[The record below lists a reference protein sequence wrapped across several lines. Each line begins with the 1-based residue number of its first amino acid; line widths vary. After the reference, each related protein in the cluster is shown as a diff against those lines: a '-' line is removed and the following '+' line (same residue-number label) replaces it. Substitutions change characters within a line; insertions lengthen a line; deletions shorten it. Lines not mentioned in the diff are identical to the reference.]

1 MRAIWTARM
10 VREARLQAHFP
21 FLPESAILTMQ
32 QQRAQATVA
41 HAYAHV
47 PYYRETMRRL
57 ILTPQDFRSAGDLAL
72 LPLIEREQLQRDPE
86 YFRSEQWPAAAC
98 VLLQSGGTTGA
109 PITVFRDPPSLLL
122 EAAQRERLRSLVAR
136 LAGRRVRYREA
147 AIKPHDSSVSTAI
160 TAVRRTSLL
169 PPGVRVKRREFSML
183 RPPAELIPELD
194 QYGAE
199 VITSYGSYLE
209 ALFSHAREHGQRL
222 RPTRVAVFGAD
233 SFSATI
239 RDWARAELGIEVL
252 SSYNAVEMSQI
263 GFDCEHHRGHH
274 LNVDLCPMRLIAA
287 DGRETRDGE
296 PGEVVVSNLVNR
308 GTVLLNYRLGDV
320 VARTGERCSCGRT
333 LPLCS
338 YPERRGTRWLNLG
351 DGITIHSQALQLV
364 LRTEMGIS
372 RYQIVQE
379 APRRFLLR
387 LVAAPSSDRESMRSR
402 ILAQFRKQLGD
413 GVAVRVEFVSD
424 LPTSPG
430 GKIQAVVCL

>member
-1 MRAIWTARM
+1 MI
-10 VREARLQAHFP
+10 REARLQARFP
-21 FLPESAILTMQ
+21 FLAESTIRKAQ
-32 QQRAQATVA
+32 QRRAQATVA
-41 HAYAHV
+41 YAYAHV

-57 ILTPQDFRSAGDLAL
+57 ILTPQDFRSAGDLAR

-98 VLLQSGGTTGA
+98 ILLQSGGTTGA
-109 PITVFRDPPSLLL
+109 PMTVFRDPPSLLL
-122 EAAQRERLRSLVAR
+122 ESAQRERLRSLVAQ
-136 LAGRRVRYREA
+136 LAGRHVRYREA
-147 AIKPHDSSVSTAI
+147 AIKPHNSSVSTAI
-160 TAVRRTSLL
+160 NAVGRASLVPPSMRVQRRD
-169 PPGVRVKRREFSML
+169 FSML
-183 RPPAELIPELD
+183 RPPAELIPELG
-194 QYGAE
+194 QYRAE

-209 ALFSHAREHGQRL
+209 ALFSHAREHGERL
-222 RPTRVAVFGAD
+222 RPTRVAVYGAD
-233 SFSATI
+233 SLSATT

-252 SSYNAVEMSQI
+252 SSYNAVETPQI

-274 LNVDLCPMRLIAA
+274 LNVDLCPIRLIGA
-287 DGRETRDGE
+287 DGREASDGE

-320 VARTGERCSCGRT
+320 VARTSERCACGRT
-333 LPLCS
+333 LPLSS
-338 YPERRGTRWLNLG
+338 YPERSGARWLDLG
-351 DGITIHSQALQLV
+351 DGITIHAQALQLI

-387 LVAAPSSDRESMRSR
+387 LVPAPRCDHESMRSR
-402 ILAQFRKQLGD
+402 ILDQFGNRLGV

-424 LPTSPG
+424 LPTAPG